1 MGRAQRAAAEVTYL
15 VECFWPGVTR
25 AAHEAADR
33 RVRHASEQLEPD
45 LGPLLYLGSLLV
57 PEDEVLFLQF
67 DAADAEVC
75 RTVAMRAGIEAE
87 RVVQTVGLGGG
98 DRQARP

>member
-1 MGRAQRAAAEVTYL
+1 MDTNESSGSAGYV

-25 AAHEAADR
+25 AAHEEADR
-33 RVRHASEQLEPD
+33 RVRRASEELEAE

-57 PEDEVLFLQF
+57 PEDEVVFLQF
-67 DAADAEVC
+67 DAADADVC
-75 RTVAMRAGIEAE
+75 RTVAMRAGIDHE